1 MKKLLIAF
9 AVLLFIALVIVTA
22 RGRISFGGKTEE
34 ADGEYFRLGTIVRL
48 RLFGKDKKFLEGE
61 LERTDAEIA
70 RIESLFSA
78 NISDSDVCR
87 AGDACGEWV
96 EVSPETYMLVKRALE
111 IAEETNGAFDPAIG
125 RLTGLW
131 KIGTEEARVP
141 GAEEIR
147 AALPRCGYRN
157 ISLKE
162 EDGARFMKLSNGAR
176 IDLGAIAKG
185 RAADILAK
193 KLCEDGVKSALIDLG
208 GNLALV
214 GAKPDGKAWRLGI
227 QDPRKARGEYF
238 GVVEMSD
245 GSVVTSGPYER
256 FFEKEGVRYHH
267 IFDPE
272 TGYPAKSEF
281 SSVTVADRD
290 STKADALCTAFF
302 VMGRARAKKYL
313 EKHKEIAA
321 IFLLDGENKI
331 LITDAARGLFTPTDK
346 SFSLESIGKGKK

>member
-61 LERTDAEIA
+61 LERADAEIA
-70 RIESLFSA
+70 RLEALLSA
-78 NISDSDVCR
+78 NAADSEVRR
-87 AGDACGEWV
+87 AGGEWV
-96 EVSPETYMLVKRALE
+96 RVSPETYELLRRALE

-125 RLTGLW
+125 RITGLW

-162 EDGARFMKLSNGAR
+162 EDGARFIKLSKGAR

-227 QDPRKARGEYF
+227 QDPGKARGEYF
-238 GVVEMSD
+238 GVVETSD

-302 VMGRARAKKYL
+302 VMGRARAEKYL

-321 IFLLDGENKI
+321 IFLLDGENRI
-331 LITDAARGLFTPTDK
+331 LITDAARGLFTPSDK